1 MGKRD
6 NKHRALGDDPLAW
19 LGVGTGAAKKP
30 GKKKTSSKSKGS
42 KKAEPEKQVRVE
54 NSVPD
59 EVKSEAKPASRPSN
73 RLVLESSL
81 VINNA
86 SDFYESLKEL
96 AAGEQ
101 TIEID
106 ASKVEII
113 DSAILQ
119 LLFAFVLDLKEK
131 DIPVSWHKPTENLLN
146 KASILGLTEKI
157 GL

>member
-19 LGVGTGAAKKP
+19 LSAGTDAAKNPEKNKASS
-30 GKKKTSSKSKGS
+30 KKK
-42 KKAEPEKQVRVE
+42 PEKKSA
-54 NSVPD
+54 SVKSGDKASPVSA
-59 EVKSEAKPASRPSN
+59 EVKIEASN

-86 SDFYESLKEL
+86 SGFYETLKEL

-119 LLFAFVLDLKEK
+119 LLVAFVLDLSEK
-131 DIPVSWHKPTENLLN
+131 DIPLSWHKPSENLLN
-146 KASILGLTEKI
+146 KASILGLTEKL

>member
-19 LGVGTGAAKKP
+19 LSAGTGAAKKP
-30 GKKKTSSKSKGS
+30 EKKKASSK
-42 KKAEPEKQVRVE
+42 KKSEKRAAPEKSGDKASPV
-54 NSVPD
+54 SA
-59 EVKSEAKPASRPSN
+59 EAKIEASN

-81 VINNA
+81 VINHA
-86 SDFYESLKEL
+86 SEFYVSLKEL

-106 ASKVEII
+106 ASRVVII

-119 LLFAFVLDLKEK
+119 LLFAFVLDLSEK
-131 DIPVSWHKPTENLLN
+131 DIPLSWHKPTENLLH
-146 KASILGLTEKI
+146 KASILGLTKKL

>member
-19 LGVGTGAAKKP
+19 LSAGTDSAKKP

-42 KKAEPEKQVRVE
+42 KKAEPEKQVRAE
-54 NSVPD
+54 KPMPD
-59 EVKSEAKPASRPSN
+59 EVKSETKPDSRSSN

-86 SDFYESLKEL
+86 SEFYESLKEF

-119 LLFAFVLDLKEK
+119 LLFAFVLDLREK

>member
-19 LGVGTGAAKKP
+19 LSAGTNAAKKP
-30 GKKKTSSKSKGS
+30 GKKKASSK
-42 KKAEPEKQVRVE
+42 KKPEKRSAPEKSGDKESLV
-54 NSVPD
+54 SA
-59 EVKSEAKPASRPSN
+59 EVKIEASK

-86 SDFYESLKEL
+86 NGFYESLKEL

-119 LLFAFVLDLKEK
+119 LLVAFVLDLSEK
-131 DIPVSWHKPTENLLN
+131 DIPLSWHQPSENLLN
-146 KASILGLTEKI
+146 KASILGLTEKL

>member
-19 LGVGTGAAKKP
+19 LSAGTSEAKKP
-30 GKKKTSSKSKGS
+30 GKKQASSK
-42 KKAEPEKQVRVE
+42 KKPKKKSTPEKSGDKASPV
-54 NSVPD
+54 SA
-59 EVKSEAKPASRPSN
+59 EAKTKASN

-86 SDFYESLKEL
+86 SVFYESLKKL
-96 AAGEQ
+96 AADEQ

-119 LLFAFVLDLKEK
+119 LLFAFVLDLSEK
-131 DIPVSWHKPTENLLN
+131 HISLSWHKPSENLLH
-146 KASILGLTEKI
+146 KASILGLTENL

>member
-1 MGKRD
+1 VAKRD

-19 LGVGTGAAKKP
+19 LSAGTDAAKKP
-30 GKKKTSSKSKGS
+30 EKKQASPKKKPVRKT
-42 KKAEPEKQVRVE
+42 APEKAGDKEPPV
-54 NSVPD
+54 SA
-59 EVKSEAKPASRPSN
+59 EVKIEASN
-73 RLVLESSL
+73 RLVFESSL

-86 SDFYESLKEL
+86 SVFYESLKEL

-106 ASKVEII
+106 ASNVEII

-119 LLFAFVLDLKEK
+119 LLFAFVLDLSEK
-131 DIPVSWHKPTENLLN
+131 DILLSWHKPSENLLH
-146 KASILGLTEKI
+146 KASILGLTEKL

>member
-6 NKHRALGDDPLAW
+6 SKHRALGDDPLAW
-19 LGVGTGAAKKP
+19 LSAGTAEAKKP
-30 GKKKTSSKSKGS
+30 GEKQASSKKKPKKKST
-42 KKAEPEKQVRVE
+42 PEKSGDKASPV
-54 NSVPD
+54 SA
-59 EVKSEAKPASRPSN
+59 EAKIAASN

-86 SDFYESLKEL
+86 SEFYESLKEL
-96 AAGEQ
+96 AVGEQ

-119 LLFAFVLDLKEK
+119 LLFAFMLDLSEK
-131 DIPVSWHKPTENLLN
+131 DIPLSWHKPSENLLH
-146 KASILGLTEKI
+146 KASILGLTENL